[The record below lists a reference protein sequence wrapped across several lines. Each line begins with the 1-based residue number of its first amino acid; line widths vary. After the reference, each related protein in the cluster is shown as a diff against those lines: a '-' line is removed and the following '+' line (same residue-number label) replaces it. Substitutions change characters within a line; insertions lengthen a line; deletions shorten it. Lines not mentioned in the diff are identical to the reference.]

1 MSISFRIVKSP
12 EPVKAS
18 IPASIRVIAD
28 VSEIIGSSVTLYA
41 STRILKDEYVS
52 AIVEENKHE
61 FINPKRWR
69 VNMAYPLDRAGI
81 QQFKSVPLDILTEFW
96 KKPIDIKKSGLTPL
110 GSGIFKF
117 NNPNYFNNRSVTC
130 YLLWPEI
137 GIEPMGPIVG
147 GANLPKQAKKILR
160 WMYEHSPEIIPFTD
174 ADSVFMDPPTE
185 VTYISDLMG

>member
-1 MSISFRIVKSP
+1 MSISFRIVESP
-12 EPVKAS
+12 EPVRAS
-18 IPASIRVIAD
+18 MQASSRVIAD
-28 VSEIIGSSVTLYA
+28 VGKIIGSSITLYA
-41 STRILKDEYVS
+41 STRVLKGEYASV
-52 AIVEENKHE
+52 IVEENKHE

-81 QQFKSVPLDILTEFW
+81 QQFKSVPLDILIKFW
-96 KKPIDIKKSGLTPL
+96 KKPIDIKESGLTPL

-117 NNPNYFNNRSVTC
+117 NNPNYFGNRSVTC

-137 GIEPMGPIVG
+137 GTDPMGPVVG
-147 GANLPKQAKKILR
+147 GTNLPEQARKILR

-174 ADSVFMDPPTE
+174 ADSVFIDPSTE